1 MPSVCRLI
9 VRAKFVKFTILI
21 PGESC
26 TNAKAKYSSSV
37 VPPDPSVH
45 FYHWVCVCAC
55 VISRRKGMTRRRH
68 WRTKKPKKKP
78 QKRFIFFILITA
90 FVLLAHVS
98 LFVTECFRQSPSPI
112 IHNHTVA
119 V

>member
-1 MPSVCRLI
+1 MEDEEAEEETAEEV
-9 VRAKFVKFTILI
+9 
-21 PGESC
+21 
-26 TNAKAKYSSSV
+26 Y
-37 VPPDPSVH
+37 
-45 FYHWVCVCAC
+45 
-55 VISRRKGMTRRRH
+55 
-68 WRTKKPKKKP
+68 
-78 QKRFIFFILITA
+78 FFILITA